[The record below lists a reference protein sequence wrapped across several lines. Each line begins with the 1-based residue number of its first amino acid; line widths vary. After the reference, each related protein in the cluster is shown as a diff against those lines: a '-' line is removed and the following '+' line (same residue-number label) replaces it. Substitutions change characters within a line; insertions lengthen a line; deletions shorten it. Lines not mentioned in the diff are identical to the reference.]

1 MQYISPIPLKDM
13 KKMKF
18 ETAIKTAE
26 RLGVNI
32 RTVQKWAKLGKL
44 EGADGIKVEKTDKD
58 GKAQFVLSF
67 DSADIGET
75 YTFTL
80 SEVKGDLKDMEYSEK
95 EYEISIRVYLDVD
108 NKVVAEVLVDGEDYT
123 DKDIVAEFININ
135 KANIPVEPTPEP
147 QPAPTPVPAPTTS
160 PQTGYNR
167 NTGLLLGALLISGG
181 LAIYATVNL
190 NKKEKEE

>member
-1 MQYISPIPLKDM
+1 
-13 KKMKF
+13 MKF

-44 EGADGIKVEKTDKD
+44 EGEDGIKVEKTDKD
-58 GKAQFVLSF
+58 GKTQFVLSF

-135 KANIPVEPTPEP
+135 KANIPVKPTPEPTPEP
-147 QPAPTPVPAPTTS
+147 QPAPTPAPAPTTS

-181 LAIYATVNL
+181 LAIYATVNR